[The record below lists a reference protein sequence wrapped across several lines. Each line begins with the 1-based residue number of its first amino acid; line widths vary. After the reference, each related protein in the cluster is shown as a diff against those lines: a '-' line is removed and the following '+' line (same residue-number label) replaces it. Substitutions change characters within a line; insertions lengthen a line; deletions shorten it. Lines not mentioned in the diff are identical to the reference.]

1 MGRPRDIE
9 TMPCPAAFMQVL
21 NPLVAPLGFPV
32 SLGESQ
38 GIIVDEARGRHTLSE
53 VLFEVANPK
62 AVDLGSCD

>member
-1 MGRPRDIE
+1 
-9 TMPCPAAFMQVL
+9 MQVL